1 MKKAWILAGIAIA
14 MVAIHACRKEDKK
27 TTPEDVYNPTA
38 KTIAVPA
45 YVVNYIG
52 EMPHPSDNPLT
63 EEGVALGR
71 ILFYDKKLSNDM
83 TMACAT
89 CHKQENGFD
98 DFRQF
103 SEGTNGSFGDRNAMP
118 IINLAWAKSFF
129 WDGRRSTMETQA
141 HDPVTNP
148 IEMANNWPEVVRR
161 LQVDGQYPSLFFKAF
176 GTKMV
181 DSNLVTKA
189 IAQFERTMVS
199 FNTRFDKYF
208 YQNDT
213 NALNASEKRGLT
225 LFTGDALCNTCHM
238 MNTLFTD
245 HAFRNNGLDINPGD
259 AGLMK
264 FTGKGDDRGK
274 FKVPGLRNIA
284 QTAPFMHDGRFA
296 TLEDVVNYYSTGVK
310 QSSPNLDEHM
320 TPFGNGLNLTVQQ
333 KADLVAFLKSL
344 SDQEFLTRQDLSNP
358 NK

>member
-1 MKKAWILAGIAIA
+1 MRKLWIIAGLAAA
-14 MVAIHACRKEDKK
+14 MAVMHACKKETK
-27 TTPEDVYNPTA
+27 TTPPEVYNPTE
-38 KTIAVPA
+38 KTIAVPQ
-45 YVVNYIG
+45 YVLNYLG
-52 EMPHPSDNPLT
+52 EMPQPADNPLT

-71 ILFYDKKLSNDM
+71 KLFYDKLLSNDR

-103 SEGTNGSFGDRNAMP
+103 SQGTNGAFGDRNAMP
-118 IINLAWAKSFF
+118 IINLGWADAFF
-129 WDGRRSTMETQA
+129 WDGRRTTLEGQA

-148 IEMANNWPEVVRR
+148 IEMANTWPEVVTRV
-161 LQVDGQYPSLFFKAF
+161 QSHNEYPSLFFKAF
-176 GTKMV
+176 GTRTV
-181 DSNLVTKA
+181 DSTLIVKA

-208 YQNDT
+208 YQNDAT
-213 NALNASEKRGLT
+213 ALNASEQRGLT

-245 HAFRNNGLDINPGD
+245 HAFRNNGLDVNPAD
-259 AGLMK
+259 NGLMK
-264 FTGKGDDRGK
+264 FTGKPNDRGK

-284 QTAPFMHDGRFA
+284 QTAPYMHDGRFA
-296 TLEDVVNYYSTGVK
+296 TLEDVVNFYSSGVK
-310 QSSPNLDEHM
+310 QTSPNIDEHM
-320 TPFGNGLNLTVQQ
+320 PPFGNGLNLTAQE
-333 KADLVAFLKSL
+333 KADLVAFLKTL
-344 SDQEFLTRQDLSNP
+344 SDQEFLTRQDLSDP